1 MNGDILVRCLEV
13 LCGISLLIQ
22 VAEYLRIAQSS
33 DAKGIWSWPI
43 QRVDIPPQTVWVGRF
58 LDLVFQPTPYRVQL
72 WVRGLAAV
80 VLIVQGAS
88 LGLALVLFV
97 GTLLLLVRW
106 RGAFNG
112 GSDFMSL
119 VTITGILIA
128 QVVALW
134 ADKGLG
140 WAVGLSYIAIHT
152 LSSYFVSGWIKLL
165 QPEWRSGR
173 ALTVFLNG
181 GIYGP
186 LPPDSVFR
194 RPRVAMFCS
203 WAFILWEAVFPLGL
217 FNQNGALLFMVIAVV
232 FHFLVFWFFGLNRFF
247 WAWLTNLTAVWF
259 VSGWASQ
266 ILG

>member
-1 MNGDILVRCLEV
+1 
-13 LCGISLLIQ
+13 
-22 VAEYLRIAQSS
+22 
-33 DAKGIWSWPI
+33 
-43 QRVDIPPQTVWVGRF
+43 
-58 LDLVFQPTPYRVQL
+58 
-72 WVRGLAAV
+72 
-80 VLIVQGAS
+80 
-88 LGLALVLFV
+88 
-97 GTLLLLVRW
+97 
-106 RGAFNG
+106 
-112 GSDFMSL
+112 MSL

-128 QVVALW
+128 QVMALW

>member
-1 MNGDILVRCLEV
+1 
-13 LCGISLLIQ
+13 
-22 VAEYLRIAQSS
+22 
-33 DAKGIWSWPI
+33 
-43 QRVDIPPQTVWVGRF
+43 
-58 LDLVFQPTPYRVQL
+58 
-72 WVRGLAAV
+72 
-80 VLIVQGAS
+80 
-88 LGLALVLFV
+88 V

-112 GSDFMSL
+112 GSDFMTL
-119 VTITGILIA
+119 VTLTGILLA

-173 ALTVFLNG
+173 ALTIFLNG

-186 LPPDSVFR
+186 LSPDSIFR
-194 RPRVAMFCS
+194 RPQVAIVCS
-203 WAFILWEAVFPLGL
+203 WAFILWEAVFPLSL
-217 FNQNGALLFMVIAVV
+217 INPNGALLFMVIAAV

-259 VSGWASQ
+259 FSGLVSQFWG
-266 ILG
+266 